1 MKFIR
6 VIKSSLPNENSLG
19 EPISND
25 PQVLQKFWNWFKGSK
40 VVDEQGRP
48 LVVYHGTKSEFNV
61 FDTEYVFTT
70 NDKNTSDRYGN
81 SLALYISIKNPY
93 IIEANNAMWNAV
105 KIPEDILTQFEYHIN
120 NLQDYIYTENELEEY
135 GDDIDI
141 LPIREIVE
149 IIVNNRDIFNCDGII
164 VKDIQED
171 EGIVDDYVVFSA
183 SQIKSISN
191 NTNYNIEDN
200 SIYGGKQ

>member
-19 EPISND
+19 EPISNNE
-25 PQVLQKFWNWFKGSK
+25 QALQNFWNWFKGSK

-48 LVVYHGTKSEFNV
+48 LVVYHGTRSEFST

-70 NDKNTSDRYGN
+70 NDKNTSDRYGT

-93 IIEANNAMWNAV
+93 IIEANDNMWNAV
-105 KIPEDILTQFEYHIN
+105 KIPEDIFTQFEYHIN
-120 NLQDYIYTENELEEY
+120 KLQDDIYTENELEEY
-135 GDDIDI
+135 GDDI

-164 VKDIQED
+164 VKNIQED
-171 EGIVDDYVVFSA
+171 EGIVDDYVVFS
-183 SQIKSISN
+183 SNQVKSISN
-191 NTNYNIEDN
+191 NSNYNKEDN
-200 SIYGGKQ
+200 NIYGGLR